1 MKKSGFRKYF
11 GEYRWSNIFAMIK
24 NGRSEPDICHEE
36 FKNKL
41 VVITGATSGIG
52 YHTARKYAA
61 HGANLLCINRNPQKS
76 EALKN
81 EIEREF
87 GVTCD
92 YKIADLSKLT
102 DIFQVSQELSGLT
115 QPIDVLIHNAGIYLT
130 KRAVT
135 PDGLEMVFVVH
146 YLSSFIMNYVLK
158 EKLRAQPKARIIMVG
173 SEAHR
178 FAAWGLKLDDLNW
191 EKRRYSGLKS
201 YGSAKMAQLLS
212 MIVFNDYFRNT
223 GVTINTMHPG
233 AVKTDTGQENGPV
246 YKWFKRNF
254 LDRSLKSPE
263 ISAEALYYLG
273 VSKELETVSG
283 KFFSLTTPE
292 EPAPPALDR
301 EAACELWDVTIKM
314 AGFQDR
320 NSQEPEGITQ
330 EPTGNT
336 KEPDRNTQE
345 PSGNTQEPTGN
356 TKKSNTDTK
365 EPTGNPQ
372 EAKSEADV

>member
-24 NGRSEPDICHEE
+24 NGRAAPAICSEE
-36 FKNKL
+36 FRDRL

-52 YHTARKYAA
+52 YHTARKYAS

-81 EIEREF
+81 EIEAEF
-87 GVTCD
+87 GVRCD
-92 YKIADLSKLT
+92 YKIADLSILS
-102 DIFQVSQELSGLT
+102 DIFRVTKELTELP

-135 PDGLEMVFVVH
+135 PDGMEMVFVVH
-146 YLSSFIMNYVLK
+146 YLSSFIINYTLMLK
-158 EKLRAQPKARIIMVG
+158 LKSQKTARIIMVG

-178 FAAWGLKLDDLNW
+178 FAAWGLRTDDLMW
-191 EKRRYSGLKS
+191 EKRRYSGLQS

-212 MIVFNDYFRNT
+212 MIVFNDHFRNT

-254 LDRSLKSPE
+254 LDRSLKSPD

-273 VSKELETVSG
+273 VAKELEAVSG
-283 KFFSLTTPE
+283 RFFSLTTEE

-301 EAACELWDVTIKM
+301 EVASELWDITIKL
-314 AGFQDR
+314 A
-320 NSQEPEGITQ
+320 SLEEIKPEKAAAEQSAAEKT
-330 EPTGNT
+330 E
-336 KEPDRNTQE
+336 
-345 PSGNTQEPTGN
+345 
-356 TKKSNTDTK
+356 
-365 EPTGNPQ
+365 
-372 EAKSEADV
+372 